1 MVLGFRLTFSPLSP
15 ITADWQMQKAFTT
28 GSLVISI
35 HDVSP
40 STCKRSQ
47 EILGDLGRAGID
59 ATSLLVIPNHHHRGL
74 ISDDPEFATWI
85 REKVAEGHEAV
96 LHGFYHLREKQN
108 SDGTM
113 NRLITQ
119 SYTAGEGEFFDPSHD
134 RACKLLQS
142 GRAAF
147 AACGLEAKGFI
158 APAWLLG
165 AEAEAA
171 VKQECFEYTTRI
183 ATVSDFTNGRVY
195 QARSLVWS
203 VRARWRRI
211 CSLAWNHSLFMSFR
225 NAPLLRIGIHP
236 PDWDYPAIRSQILHL
251 ASTALARRQAMTYQ
265 HWLEIQRLNP

>member
-1 MVLGFRLTFSPLSP
+1 M
-15 ITADWQMQKAFTT
+15 ADWQMQKAFTT
-28 GSLVISI
+28 GSLVLSI

-40 STCKRSQ
+40 CTRQRSQ
-47 EILGDLGRAGID
+47 EILDDLRQAGIR

-74 ISDDPEFATWI
+74 ISEDPEFATWI

-96 LHGFYHLREKQN
+96 LHGFYHLREKQS

-119 SYTAGEGEFFDPSHD
+119 SYTAGEGEFFDPPYD
-134 RACKLLQS
+134 RALNLLHA
-142 GRAAF
+142 GRAAL
-147 AACGLEAKGFI
+147 AACGLQAKGFI

-171 VKQECFEYTTRI
+171 VKQESFEYTTRI
-183 ATVSDFTNGRVY
+183 ATVSDFTNGKVHA
-195 QARSLVWS
+195 ARSLVWS

-211 CSLAWNHSLFMSFR
+211 CSLAWNHALFLALR

-236 PDWDYPAIRSQILHL
+236 PDWGYPAIRSQILHL
-251 ASTALARRQAMTYQ
+251 AGTALARRQAMTYQ
-265 HWLEIQRLNP
+265 HWLESQRKNP